1 MMSQAMM
8 AGFLLVRMLML
19 FSAVALGPFP
29 RKAIPSEVGG
39 AICSLS
45 KKLKNVAPWT
55 RQKMAALMKS
65 RDEHESKYFD
75 WKLHFHVSPEC
86 QMNESVL
93 DEIRIMLENVNT
105 EFRTLPAK
113 AVRARALAARS
124 AGRLDE
130 FITVFANAKGNG
142 TTFKESTNYC
152 LGSGGAP
159 AKRRDLL
166 DCFPKGEEFEMS
178 ETNMAKIPETTSYGG
193 ELDLSAAIENI
204 NYNTAAVYVKKGGAI
219 DVSANCN
226 LIKGSGDGIL
236 GNTNLTAPVWW
247 GGGILTVGKDFDG
260 DFRTDSTKFIAG
272 EIESSRK
279 GYQDK
284 ALWTESPHTIPH
296 LKNTL
301 AAFQS
306 FKGTA
311 DRISRK
317 LTEIAEIEK
326 QIETCLS
333 HGKVEDVHAQ
343 TCFKNIMKLNAEL
356 HDTNTLLERYRKE
369 KGALPSGS
377 TFIVRQESMG
387 IWLLS
392 LLILL

>member
-1 MMSQAMM
+1 MFSQAMM
-8 AGFLLVRMLML
+8 AGLLLVRVFLL
-19 FSAVALGPFP
+19 YSVAYLESFS
-29 RKAIPSEVGG
+29 RKAIPSEAGG

-55 RQKMAALMKS
+55 REKMATLMKS

-75 WKLHFHVSPEC
+75 WKLHFHASPEC

-93 DEIRIMLENVNT
+93 DEIRTMLENVNT
-105 EFRTLPAK
+105 EFRTLHSK

-204 NYNTAAVYVKKGGAI
+204 NYNTAAAYVKKGGAI

-236 GNTNLTAPVWW
+236 GSTSLEKPLWW
-247 GGGILTVGKDFDG
+247 GGGILTIGKDFDG
-260 DFRTDSTKFIAG
+260 DFMTDGSKFIAG
-272 EIESSRK
+272 EIESSST
-279 GYQDK
+279 DSSK
-284 ALWTESPHTIPH
+284 AFWTESPHTIPH

-306 FKGTA
+306 FKSSA
-311 DRISRK
+311 ERISRK

-377 TFIVRQESMG
+377 TFIMRQETIG